1 MADLIKISNSLHPL
15 ERKILPLLAKFNSIS
30 ELVDNSG
37 LKDDEVIRALQW
49 LRNKELINLK
59 EDLKQVVLLDK
70 NGIIYQKSGLPE

>member
-37 LKDDEVIRALQW
+37 LKDVEVIRALQW
-49 LRNKELINLK
+49 QRNK
-59 EDLKQVVLLDK
+59 
-70 NGIIYQKSGLPE
+70 